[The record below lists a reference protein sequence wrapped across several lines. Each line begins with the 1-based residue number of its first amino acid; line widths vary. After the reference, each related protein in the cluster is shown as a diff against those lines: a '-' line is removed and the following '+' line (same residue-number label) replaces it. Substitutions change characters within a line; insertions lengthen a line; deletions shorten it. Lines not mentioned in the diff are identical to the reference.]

1 MGVKLVL
8 QQEANSAIDNP
19 VHIPF
24 EFKNVPDGKE
34 VGDTIIVR
42 PATVRTWF
50 KLKPLLVLIEREH
63 LSKIVSVGESSFSDE
78 TRDIMCKYDDLIFE
92 IVCIGIHNETGDMP
106 EWYKDVLR
114 DSCTWEDILI
124 LFNAIVYRL
133 GTTSF
138 LNTITAA
145 LAVSP
150 LGEEEII
157 ALQKN
162 KESWT
167 SKAALHS

>member
-8 QQEANSAIDNP
+8 QQEARSAVDEP

-34 VGDTIIVR
+34 VGDSIVIR

-50 KLKPLLVLIEREH
+50 KLKPLLVLIEKED
-63 LSKIVSVGESSFSDE
+63 LGKIVSVGENSFSDA
-78 TRDIMCKYDDLIFE
+78 TRDIMCKYDELIFE
-92 IVCIGIHNETGDMP
+92 IVCIGIHNEVGDIP
-106 EWYKDVLR
+106 EWLKNVLK

-157 ALQKN
+157 ALQEN

-167 SKAALHS
+167 SKAVLPS